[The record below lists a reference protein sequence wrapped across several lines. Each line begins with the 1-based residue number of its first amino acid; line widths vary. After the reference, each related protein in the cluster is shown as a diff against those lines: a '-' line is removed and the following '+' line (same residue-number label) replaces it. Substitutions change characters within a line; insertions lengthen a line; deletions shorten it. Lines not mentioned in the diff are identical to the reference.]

1 MVAGCEI
8 NDNPFAPLCRAC
20 KDKIAAE
27 GDATPIAWM
36 PRDHRFVEKLAT
48 PDVTIADI
56 IGDVDPIR
64 AARGGRDLSDELTIH
79 YGLLPRANRGI
90 FAINELPDLAGKIQ
104 VGLFNIMQEG
114 DIQIKGYPLR
124 LPLDVLIVFTANP
137 EDYTARGKII
147 TPLKD
152 RIGAEIRTHYPSTVA
167 EGMTV
172 TNQEAW
178 VGRDPARKI
187 DVPEYLREVIE
198 EIAFQ
203 AREDKRVDKRS
214 GVSQRL
220 PITTLESAV
229 SSAEQ
234 RAARTGEKCGIARI
248 ADIYAAMPAITGKLE
263 LEYEGELKGA
273 DTIARELI
281 RSAVGRVFSKRFG
294 EVSFQPVIQW
304 FELGGELKL
313 PEAGEHRRAL
323 RTTLENPRADGTCRQ
338 ARRQR
343 SQRRRLCI
351 SSSRNDSR
359 RPLGASPHRP
369 QRRARLLRGKAAAT
383 GAARESESPA
393 PAIQLAVSNRKQRV
407 RGNSSSGA
415 LGPTMKFIKY
425 GKYVGEP
432 ADAIDLEELVKKLG
446 NFFLQSGFES
456 QFYGVSEMDPEKSM
470 EALKD
475 AILRALQ
482 EGDLMPEGAMSDELR
497 EMLQNP
503 NARQNQE
510 VKDLIEKLM
519 ERMAQEGYINPQQPP
534 QVTPPPQSS
543 ARGQVGEAQE
553 RDTEARFEI
562 TDKTIDF
569 LGFKTLQD
577 LLGSLGRSSF
587 GRHATRDLAT
597 GIETS
602 GASRQYEFGDTMNL
616 DISETLFNAVRR
628 DGAKVPVEITYKDL
642 MVHQCEYYS
651 SCATVVLLD
660 CSHSMILYGEDRFT
674 PAKRVAMALSHLIR
688 TQYPGDTLNLVL
700 FHDSAEEVPIGE
712 LARVQ
717 VGPYYTNTREG
728 LRMAQRILLRQKKDM
743 RQIIMITDGKPSAL
757 TLEDGRIY
765 KNAFGLDP
773 FVVGQTLEE
782 VNKCKRAGILINTFM
797 LASDYSLIN
806 FVQKITEMCRGKAY
820 FTTPYTLGQYLLMD
834 YMQRKTKQIH

>member
-1 MVAGCEI
+1 
-8 NDNPFAPLCRAC
+8 
-20 KDKIAAE
+20 
-27 GDATPIAWM
+27 
-36 PRDHRFVEKLAT
+36 
-48 PDVTIADI
+48 
-56 IGDVDPIR
+56 
-64 AARGGRDLSDELTIH
+64 
-79 YGLLPRANRGI
+79 
-90 FAINELPDLAGKIQ
+90 
-104 VGLFNIMQEG
+104 
-114 DIQIKGYPLR
+114 
-124 LPLDVLIVFTANP
+124 
-137 EDYTARGKII
+137 
-147 TPLKD
+147 
-152 RIGAEIRTHYPSTVA
+152 
-167 EGMTV
+167 
-172 TNQEAW
+172 
-178 VGRDPARKI
+178 
-187 DVPEYLREVIE
+187 
-198 EIAFQ
+198 
-203 AREDKRVDKRS
+203 
-214 GVSQRL
+214 
-220 PITTLESAV
+220 
-229 SSAEQ
+229 
-234 RAARTGEKCGIARI
+234 
-248 ADIYAAMPAITGKLE
+248 
-263 LEYEGELKGA
+263 
-273 DTIARELI
+273 
-281 RSAVGRVFSKRFG
+281 
-294 EVSFQPVIQW
+294 
-304 FELGGELKL
+304 
-313 PEAGEHRRAL
+313 
-323 RTTLENPRADGTCRQ
+323 
-338 ARRQR
+338 
-343 SQRRRLCI
+343 
-351 SSSRNDSR
+351 
-359 RPLGASPHRP
+359 
-369 QRRARLLRGKAAAT
+369 
-383 GAARESESPA
+383 
-393 PAIQLAVSNRKQRV
+393 
-407 RGNSSSGA
+407 
-415 LGPTMKFIKY
+415 MKFIKY

-432 ADAIDLEELVKKLG
+432 ADAVDLEELVKKLG

-456 QFYGVSEMDPEKSM
+456 QFYGVAEMDPEKSM
-470 EALKD
+470 EALRD

-497 EMLQNP
+497 EMLKNP
-503 NARQNQE
+503 NARQSQE
-510 VKDLIEKLM
+510 VRDLIEKLM
-519 ERMAQEGYINPQQPP
+519 DRMAQEGYINPQQPP

-543 ARGQVGEAQE
+543 ARGQVGQAQG

-597 GIETS
+597 GIEAS
-602 GASRQYEFGDTMNL
+602 GASRQYEFGDTLNL

-688 TQYPGDTLNLVL
+688 TQYPGDTLSLVL

-743 RQIIMITDGKPSAL
+743 RQIVMITDGKPSAL

-797 LASDYSLIN
+797 LASDYSLVH